1 MRTYLA
7 SSLWRM
13 QLLHV
18 SQWSVDIT
26 HPVQVLSLLRF
37 LLLLF
42 LFVYA
47 TALFARTNIFRQSS
61 ICHMNNERRCSLTH
75 KHTTHNITKRSFSY
89 YIFSCT
95 WLIYGFISSVHS
107 NLNVVAVDGTALFF
121 LCSPLYH
128 RATRKALSWL
138 DLYPSYRTRLA
149 NLNDIETCRK
159 KKTPA
164 VWRADE

>member
-1 MRTYLA
+1 MKRRHHPPRAGSITFAIFVVVVFICICYGVICTNKYLPTVINMPHEQRA
-7 SSLWRM
+7 AM
-13 QLLHV
+13 
-18 SQWSVDIT
+18 
-26 HPVQVLSLLRF
+26 
-37 LLLLF
+37 
-42 LFVYA
+42 
-47 TALFARTNIFRQSS
+47 
-61 ICHMNNERRCSLTH
+61 LTH
-75 KHTTHNITKRSFSY
+75 SQTHDTQHHNITKRSFSY